1 MDAHGG
7 SSYDRVNK
15 TAESRRAAALAAMGV
30 KS

>member
-7 SSYDRVNK
+7 SLYDKVRE

-30 KS
+30 SQ